1 MPIVISRERLEKL
14 KAYEALEEQCD
25 LTQADII
32 AAIHDQQ
39 NQAPAVYQE
48 LFRADYQEHKYSGLL
63 EDDGYDPALTAQE
76 NYQQERWNK

>member
-14 KAYEALEEQCD
+14 KAYEALEEQCG

-32 AAIHDQQ
+32 VAIHEQQ

-48 LFRADYQEHKYSGLL
+48 LFHLNYQEHQYSGLL
-63 EDDGYDPALTAQE
+63 ED
-76 NYQQERWNK
+76 

>member
-1 MPIVISRERLEKL
+1 MPIVISRERMEKL
-14 KAYEALEEQCD
+14 KAYEDLEEQYD

-48 LFRADYQEHKYSGLL
+48 LFHTDYEEHRHSGLL
-63 EDDGYDPALTAQE
+63 EE
-76 NYQQERWNK
+76 

>member
-14 KAYEALEEQCD
+14 KAYEALEEQYG

-32 AAIHDQQ
+32 AAIHDLQ

-48 LFRADYQEHKYSGLL
+48 LFHTDYQEHQYSGLL
-63 EDDGYDPALTAQE
+63 ED
-76 NYQQERWNK
+76 